1 MAIPEPHEL
10 PAKSWS
16 ARLAAFKS
24 RQVPDDDPRVQEC
37 RAALAY
43 HRGRRALDE
52 QTLADLDDD
61 RKRDL
66 VAYITGEAVKA

>member
-10 PAKSWS
+10 PAASWR
-16 ARLAAFKS
+16 ARLGALKS
-24 RQVPDDDPRVQEC
+24 RQVPDDDPRVKDA

-43 HRGRRALDE
+43 WRGRRALDE

>member
-10 PAKSWS
+10 PARSWS
-16 ARLAAFKS
+16 ARLAALIS
-24 RQVPDDDPRVQEC
+24 HCVSQDDPRVQEC

-43 HRGRRALDE
+43 HRGRRALDT